1 LLPLHFGTS
10 QLQTLREEENKSTET
25 INRKLNKQAKEKKK
39 LSFRKHDSSCLR
51 IARQQRVMNSIGIMA
66 AIEDS

>member
-39 LSFRKHDSSCLR
+39 IVVQKTRFFLLENCSSA
-51 IARQQRVMNSIGIMA
+51 ARHEFNWDNGSNRG
-66 AIEDS
+66 